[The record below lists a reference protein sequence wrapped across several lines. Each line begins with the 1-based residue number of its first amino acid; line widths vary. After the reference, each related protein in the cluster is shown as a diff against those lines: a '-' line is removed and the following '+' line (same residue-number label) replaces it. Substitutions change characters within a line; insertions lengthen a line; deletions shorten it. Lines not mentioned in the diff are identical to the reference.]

1 MDAVK
6 NRDEKIS
13 QVCDNWTGKLEVKEC
28 EFQQVRLFCYTFQ
41 VYIYYS

>member
-13 QVCDNWTGKLEVKEC
+13 QVCDNWTGKLQVKEC
-28 EFQQVRLFCYTFQ
+28 EFQQVRLFDLHFKFIA
-41 VYIYYS
+41 VS